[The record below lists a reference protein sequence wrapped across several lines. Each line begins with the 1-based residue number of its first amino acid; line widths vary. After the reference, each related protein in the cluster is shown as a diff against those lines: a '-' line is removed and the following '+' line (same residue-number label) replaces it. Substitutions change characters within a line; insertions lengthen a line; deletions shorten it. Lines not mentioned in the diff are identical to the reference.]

1 MTRRRAAF
9 TLIEMMAVM
18 LLLGVLVSSVVN
30 FYIQLS
36 RESNA
41 AAAAT
46 RGSRRAVAAL
56 DRIARELESAILVIR
71 PEGEDPLS
79 HPWLFWAEREGRGE
93 GADTLRFTTRGRRP
107 RASAAYE
114 TDLAVVGYALR
125 ESPDGPESGSELM
138 RWTSPR
144 LPDGLERNV
153 PRDEQD
159 GAQVLIEGVTEFGL
173 RFLSE
178 GGEWK
183 EEWDSSTVDS
193 NLLPLA
199 AEIRLA
205 LAEESDSGLEARPAP
220 QRQVVLALRP
230 LDLQALLTADGEDA
244 GNNEDEEGE
253 EDEDGE
259 SDEEEQDEQACVTVN
274 QCLTSNPGLLA
285 GTGVTPEMAAAV
297 GDQCASDFASL
308 GALPEDCQ

>member
-1 MTRRRAAF
+1 VTRRHAAF

-18 LLLGVLVSSVVN
+18 LLLGILVSSVVN

-56 DRIARELESAILVIR
+56 DRIARELESTILVIR
-71 PEGEDPLS
+71 PDGEDPLS
-79 HPWLFWAEREGRGE
+79 HPWLFWAEREGGGD

-114 TDLAVVGYALR
+114 SDLAVVGYTLR
-125 ESPDGPESGSELM
+125 ESPDGPESGSELL

-159 GAQVLIEGVTEFGL
+159 GAQVLVDGVTEFGL
-173 RFLSE
+173 RFLTE
-178 GGEWK
+178 DGEWK

-205 LAEESDSGLEARPAP
+205 LAEELDSGLEARPAS

-230 LDLQALLTADGEDA
+230 LDLQALLTAD
-244 GNNEDEEGE
+244 DEEGDAGENE
-253 EDEDGE
+253 EEEEEEEAE
-259 SDEEEQDEQACVTVN
+259 SNEEEQGEQACVTVN
-274 QCLTSNPGLLA
+274 QCLASNPGLLD

-297 GDQCASDFASL
+297 GDQCASDFGSL
-308 GALPEDCQ
+308 GALPQDCQ

>member
-1 MTRRRAAF
+1 MLATPDSGRVTPLRHVHIAVAWQDGVFEESVVRDTFVFDAASVSGMLEGLQDTQRAPRGPQPGGRGRRRRRGSAVTRRHAAF

-18 LLLGVLVSSVVN
+18 LLLGILVSSVVN

-79 HPWLFWAEREGRGE
+79 HPWLFWAEREGRGD

-114 TDLAVVGYALR
+114 SDLAVVGYALR

-159 GAQVLIEGVTEFGL
+159 GAQVLVEGVTEFGL

-205 LAEESDSGLEARPAP
+205 LAEESDSALEARPRRSARWCSP
-220 QRQVVLALRP
+220 CGP
-230 LDLQALLTADGEDA
+230 WI
-244 GNNEDEEGE
+244 
-253 EDEDGE
+253 
-259 SDEEEQDEQACVTVN
+259 S
-274 QCLTSNPGLLA
+274 
-285 GTGVTPEMAAAV
+285 
-297 GDQCASDFASL
+297 
-308 GALPEDCQ
+308 GALDCR

>member
-1 MTRRRAAF
+1 
-9 TLIEMMAVM
+9 
-18 LLLGVLVSSVVN
+18 
-30 FYIQLS
+30 
-36 RESNA
+36 
-41 AAAAT
+41 
-46 RGSRRAVAAL
+46 
-56 DRIARELESAILVIR
+56 
-71 PEGEDPLS
+71 
-79 HPWLFWAEREGRGE
+79 
-93 GADTLRFTTRGRRP
+93 
-107 RASAAYE
+107 
-114 TDLAVVGYALR
+114 VGYALR

-193 NLLPLA
+193 NQLPLA

-244 GNNEDEEGE
+244 GDNEDEEGE

-285 GTGVTPEMAAAV
+285 GTGVTPAMAAAV

-308 GALPEDCQ
+308 GALPQDCQ

>member
-1 MTRRRAAF
+1 VTRRRAAF

-18 LLLGVLVSSVVN
+18 LLLGILVSSVVN

-79 HPWLFWAEREGRGE
+79 HPWLFWAEREGRGD

-114 TDLAVVGYALR
+114 SDLAVVGYALR

-193 NLLPLA
+193 NQLPLA

-205 LAEESDSGLEARPAP
+205 LAEESDSGLEA
-220 QRQVVLALRP
+220 
-230 LDLQALLTADGEDA
+230 
-244 GNNEDEEGE
+244 
-253 EDEDGE
+253 
-259 SDEEEQDEQACVTVN
+259 
-274 QCLTSNPGLLA
+274 
-285 GTGVTPEMAAAV
+285 
-297 GDQCASDFASL
+297 
-308 GALPEDCQ
+308 

>member
-18 LLLGVLVSSVVN
+18 LLLGILVSSVVN
-30 FYIQLS
+30 FYIDLS
-36 RESNA
+36 RQSNA

-46 RGSRRAVAAL
+46 RGSRRSVAAL

-79 HPWLFWAEREGRGE
+79 HPWLFWAEREGRGD
-93 GADTLRFTTRGRRP
+93 GADTLRFTTRGHRP

-114 TDLAVVGYALR
+114 SDLAVIGYALR
-125 ESPDGPESGSELM
+125 ESPDGPDRGSELM

-178 GGEWK
+178 DGEWK

-205 LAEESDSGLEARPAP
+205 LAEDLEPEREARPAA

-230 LDLQALLTADGEDA
+230 LDLQALLTADDQDAEGGED
-244 GNNEDEEGE
+244 DEE
-253 EDEDGE
+253 EDAE
-259 SDEEEQDEQACVTVN
+259 SDEEEQDVQACITVN
-274 QCLTSNPGLLA
+274 QCLASNPGLLN

-297 GDQCASDFASL
+297 GDQCASDFSSL